1 MKLNHDGKPEYC
13 EDWHLIEIVTA
24 VRSKV
29 RRPIGEAVRAVVT
42 NKGTKLRAKFLHKAQ
57 EEK

>member
-29 RRPIGEAVRAVVT
+29 RRPIGEAVLF
-42 NKGTKLRAKFLHKAQ
+42 TKLYS
-57 EEK
+57 